1 MRILQVNTADEAG
14 GAERVMM
21 SLHGLWSELGHS
33 SDVAVGVRRGTDQHV
48 RQLSGSSTV
57 RRVGRRLQ
65 ELSAGA
71 QRRGWPQL
79 ARVFHSLAQCTR
91 PDLLLGHEDF
101 GCNGVR
107 EILSAAPKAP
117 DVLQLHNLHGGYF
130 NLSSLPAI
138 CERLPVV
145 ITLHDAWL
153 FSGHCAHGIDCDRWR
168 TGCGDCP
175 DLSIY
180 PAIRR
185 DATASNWKRKAKT
198 FARCQ
203 LNVITPCRWLLDRA
217 RQSLIWPSVV
227 QHVVIPNGVNLNIFR
242 PGQRLAARR
251 EIGIPDEL
259 PVVMFAA
266 NGIRANPFKDF
277 VTLRACL
284 ELLGAAL
291 QKPLLALA
299 IGDSPRTE
307 QIGSVTLRF
316 VDYQQD
322 IKSMARFYAAAD
334 LYLHL
339 AKVDT
344 FPTTVIEAMAT
355 GLPVVAS
362 DVGGIAEQVR
372 CAWLPRND
380 RESDLPT
387 GLLVP
392 AGRPDLAMVAVRS
405 LLEQKTLNHELGRN
419 GRTVAEQEYC
429 VRQQAQ
435 RYLAFYRS
443 ILH

>member
-1 MRILQVNTADEAG
+1 MRILQVNTADGAG

-21 SLHGLWSELGHS
+21 SLHALWSEQGHS
-33 SDVAVGVRRGTDQHV
+33 SDVAVGVRRGTDQRV
-48 RQLSGSSTV
+48 RQLSGSSGV

-71 QRRGWPQL
+71 QRRGWSQL
-79 ARVFHSLAQCTR
+79 AGVFQSLGHCAR
-91 PDLLLGHEDF
+91 PDLLFGHEDF

-107 EILSAAPKAP
+107 EILSAAPKVP
-117 DVLQLHNLHGGYF
+117 DVVQLHNLHGGYF
-130 NLSSLPAI
+130 NLSSLPEI
-138 CERLPVV
+138 CKRLPVV

-168 TGCGDCP
+168 TGCGACP

-185 DATASNWKRKAKT
+185 DATASNWKRKAKI

-203 LNVITPCRWLLDRA
+203 LSVITPCHWLMERA
-217 RQSLIWPSVV
+217 RQSLIWRSVV
-227 QHVVIPNGVNLNIFR
+227 THTVIPNGVDLNTFR

-251 EIGIPDEL
+251 EIGIPDEHL
-259 PVVMFAA
+259 VVMFAA

-277 VTLRACL
+277 ATLRATL

-344 FPTTVIEAMAT
+344 FPTTILEAMAT

-362 DVGGIAEQVR
+362 DVGGISEQVR
-372 CAWLPRND
+372 CVWRPRD
-380 RESDLPT
+380 DSESNLPT
-387 GLLVP
+387 GILVP
-392 AGRPDLAMVAVRS
+392 AGRSDLTMVAVQS
-405 LLEQKTLNHELGRN
+405 LLEQKTLSHELGRN
-419 GRTVAEQEYC
+419 ARTVAEKEYC
-429 VRQQAQ
+429 VQQQAQ
-435 RYLAFYRS
+435 RYLDFYKN
-443 ILH
+443 IAD